1 MGPVGPPDTARLRAA
16 CDVSGLIMALGDRQ
30 DWHVRHD
37 AAAALGEVGDPRAV
51 EPLIAC
57 LRDPSEAVCDV
68 AGWALGEIGD
78 ARAVEPLIAALR
90 DSDGEVR
97 GNVAGALGRIGDPRA
112 VEPLI
117 AALEGQSRFHR
128 LAAALPL
135 GEIGDP
141 RAVEPLIAA
150 LADKDPLLRSAVAT
164 ALGKLGDPRAVE
176 PLVLA
181 LRDRGDDKG
190 NGGAWVR
197 QAAAQALM
205 DMCRSGRL
213 GPRDRALVVAQRSVI
228 TEEHHDRFGA
238 YGDHE
243 DEGIGVEFTL

>member
-78 ARAVEPLIAALR
+78 ARAVEPLIAAL
-90 DSDGEVR
+90 
-97 GNVAGALGRIGDPRA
+97 
-112 VEPLI
+112 
-117 AALEGQSRFHR
+117 
-128 LAAALPL
+128 
-135 GEIGDP
+135 
-141 RAVEPLIAA
+141 
-150 LADKDPLLRSAVAT
+150 ADKDPLLRSAVAT

-181 LRDRGDDKG
+181 LRDRGDDNG

-197 QAAAQALM
+197 QTAAQALM

-228 TEEHHDRFGA
+228 TEEHNDRFGA
-238 YGDHE
+238 YGGHE

>member
-1 MGPVGPPDTARLRAA
+1 
-16 CDVSGLIMALGDRQ
+16 MALGDRQ

-90 DSDGEVR
+90 DSDGELR
-97 GNVAGALGRIGDPRA
+97 GNVAGALGR
-112 VEPLI
+112 
-117 AALEGQSRFHR
+117 
-128 LAAALPL
+128 
-135 GEIGDP
+135 IGDP